1 MRTTVYDRLF
11 DRLADLIPSLQS
23 AHAGAVFCAPS
34 RVPDD
39 MAVYCH
45 VAAAEGDMRLVELA
59 DDNQKRGAVMPVP
72 WLKLRVDM
80 ANKLAEVLEME
91 DAFGYQVVYMGGNA
105 VNPRRAQINVFAMN
119 WLQVMV
125 NFELCFQ
132 SADVS
137 VAA

>member
-1 MRTTVYDRLF
+1 MRTTVYARLF

-23 AHAGAVFCAPS
+23 AHAGAVFCAPP
-34 RVPDD
+34 RIPDD

-45 VAAAEGDMRLVELA
+45 IAAVEGDMRLIELA
-59 DDNQKRGAVMPVP
+59 DDNQKKGAVMPAP

-91 DAFGYQVVYMGGNA
+91 DTFGYQVIYTGGSA
-105 VNPRRAQINVFAMN
+105 VNPRRAQINMFAMN

-132 SADVS
+132 PADVS